1 MFDKKQILTIEVP
14 GMHCAHCSARAE
26 KCLLAVPGVKKADVS
41 LEKGTAQVTVAAGKV
56 TAEQLEQA
64 VRQAGFVKEA

>member
-14 GMHCAHCSARAE
+14 GMHCTHCSARAE
-26 KCLLAVPGVKKADVS
+26 KCLLAVPGVKKAAVS

-64 VRQAGFVKEA
+64 IRQAGFVKEA